1 MLSVTMPMTL
11 RAISA
16 MDTRLVRGLSAMKR
30 VISAMSAAW
39 SPMRSMSEIIFRA
52 AEMARRSLAT
62 GCCWSSSFMHRFS
75 MSRSF

>member
-1 MLSVTMPMTL
+1 
-11 RAISA
+11 
-16 MDTRLVRGLSAMKR
+16 MKR

-75 MSRSF
+75 MSRSFWSISRSAAMAVSRGSSS